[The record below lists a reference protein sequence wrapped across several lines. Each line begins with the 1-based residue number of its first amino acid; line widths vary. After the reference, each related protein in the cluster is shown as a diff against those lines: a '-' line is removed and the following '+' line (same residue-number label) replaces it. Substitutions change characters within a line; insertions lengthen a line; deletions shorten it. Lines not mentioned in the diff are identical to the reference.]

1 MRNPSK
7 TSEKQ
12 ACFCTHHTL
21 VVSVLHPHFYDPGI
35 QYEPQVDI
43 DAGLLA
49 ESQASQA
56 NVKDFAW
63 LMVLDYSG
71 LNTQATDLVTALP
84 VTPQDNPTSQ
94 SLKTGGEQNVAHLK
108 TLHGTAFDNAY
119 IAHEVTYHERVLK
132 ALDTTLIPNAQ
143 NAALKALLV
152 EVRPVVVRHLAHA
165 KRVQATLAE

>member
-1 MRNPSK
+1 MKLTPLV
-7 TSEKQ
+7 
-12 ACFCTHHTL
+12 L
-21 VVSVLHPHFYDPGI
+21 VVSLCLTSASGRAQTVTDAQIAALI
-35 QYEPQVDI
+35 VAANQVDI

-63 LMVLDYSG
+63 LMVLDYSS
-71 LNTQATDLVTALP
+71 LNTQATDLVTALT

-94 SLKTGGEQNVAHLK
+94 SLKTGGERNVAHLK

-143 NAALKALLV
+143 IAALKALLV